1 MSTPNI
7 LPDRPSLDQLK
18 TQAKELLRAH
28 QSRDE
33 GVADRLRAALPE
45 LSSSGDE
52 DILSL
57 KFALLD
63 AQRAIASEYGFATWM
78 EMSQHVDE
86 ARRGTFADLF
96 QYNHGTAYLISHEVD
111 LYDLAIALQSVS
123 EAEKNVFTFNM
134 PEPMRTEFELH
145 SAAAKASVDDVEAA
159 RRRILD
165 VVKRLADEG
174 QLAWPPWEDRKPHM
188 PGKTN
193 RASVELEA
201 KLQKTTRPRMSEC
214 SYDEIDEVMADLG
227 QLGRLMGILHL
238 EPLAKDVGAPFLR
251 TGLQMALDG
260 TEPDRVSETLENMM
274 RSLLHEQEVRYRK
287 GIAGM
292 RSVQKGDNPAYVRE
306 TLGLIR

>member
-33 GVADRLRAALPE
+33 GVVDRLRAALPE
-45 LSSSGDE
+45 LSSVSNADV
-52 DILSL
+52 LVM

-111 LYDLAIALQSVS
+111 LHDLAIALYGVS
-123 EAEKNVFTFNM
+123 EAERNVFTFNM
-134 PEPMRTEFELH
+134 PEPMRTEFDT
-145 SAAAKASVDDVEAA
+145 AAAEASADDVAAA
-159 RRRILD
+159 RRRILE
-165 VVKRLADEG
+165 VVECLATEG
-174 QLAWPPWEDRKPHM
+174 QLAWPPWENRKPQM

-201 KLQKTTRPRMSEC
+201 KLRKTTRPRVSEC
-214 SYDEIDEVMADLG
+214 SYEEIDEMMADLG
-227 QLGRLMGILHL
+227 QLARLMGILHL
-238 EPLAKDVGAPFLR
+238 GPLVKDVGDPLLGR
-251 TGLQMALDG
+251 GLQMALDG
-260 TEPDRVSETLENMM
+260 TEPDRITQTLENMM

-287 GIAGM
+287 VIAGM